1 MVLTVVATVKLFED
15 VREPNRMDGIVNL
28 NGEGGQKEWS
38 APGRSRHKPSS
49 HCAGKA
55 E

>member
-1 MVLTVVATVKLFED
+1 VVLAVVATVKLFED
-15 VREPNRMDGIVNL
+15 VREPNRVDGIVNS

-49 HCAGKA
+49 HRAGKA